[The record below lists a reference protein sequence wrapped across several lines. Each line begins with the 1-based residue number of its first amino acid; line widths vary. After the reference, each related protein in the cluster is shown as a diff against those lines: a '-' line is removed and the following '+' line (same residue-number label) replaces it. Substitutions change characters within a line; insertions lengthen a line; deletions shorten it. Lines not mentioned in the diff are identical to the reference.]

1 MFHFYNYA
9 QSIVEIFLKNY
20 KDVFFISVC
29 APGCRSVIVSFA
41 YVGVFGR
48 MGWGV
53 ELSDF
58 TDLILVLGCQ
68 LQYTIPTTV
77 YDIYCGAIK
86 PLCAH
91 AWEFMVQS

>member
-20 KDVFFISVC
+20 KVVFFISVC

-53 ELSDF
+53 EGGSSSSIILSRE
-58 TDLILVLGCQ
+58 GQ
-68 LQYTIPTTV
+68 
-77 YDIYCGAIK
+77 G
-86 PLCAH
+86 
-91 AWEFMVQS
+91 